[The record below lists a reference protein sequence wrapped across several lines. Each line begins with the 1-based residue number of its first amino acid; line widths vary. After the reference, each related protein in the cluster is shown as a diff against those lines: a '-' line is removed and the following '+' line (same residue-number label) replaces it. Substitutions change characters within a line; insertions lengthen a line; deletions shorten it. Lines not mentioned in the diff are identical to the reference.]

1 MSLFNQ
7 SNKAPANPAEQL
19 TDAEKHVLD
28 KFAALVVKW
37 DMTAPGILLLE
48 SVKPMNYISSQLL
61 VFAEPIVQTVFNFRD
76 YDTFREALEKR
87 ISIEETLQRIE
98 ARDADAVKRRRAI
111 KKWYRAEKKKWTLQ
125 QRWLGFGRPKLT
137 LPDEIKEMPD
147 GYSDVVGKNAKKNE
161 EPPADG
167 TAQ

>member
-1 MSLFNQ
+1 MSLFNR
-7 SNKAPANPAEQL
+7 SNETLLSPAEQL
-19 TDAEKHVLD
+19 TEAEKHVLD

-76 YDTFREALEKR
+76 YETFREALEKR
-87 ISIEETLQRIE
+87 VSIEETLLMIE
-98 ARDADAVKRRRAI
+98 ARDALAVKRRRAI
-111 KKWYRAEKKKWTLQ
+111 KKWYKGEKKKWTLQ
-125 QRWLGFGRPKLT
+125 QRWIGFGRPKLT
-137 LPDEIKEMPD
+137 MPDEIKEMPD
-147 GYSDVVGKNAKKNE
+147 GYSDVIGKDAKKNE